1 MLPVLKRLGQQAKV
15 GELRRS
21 KALHELHDVSFS
33 VPLCDERRSRKIPM
47 AHLQAFPSAFSSH
60 KGWASIWTEYQ
71 TQSGRFTLKDHPT
84 QSSPALASS
93 SSQSQVQ
100 RPSPPESSPASS
112 STHLKAKRGS
122 SWLSSE
128 ELSAIFEREFPKYL
142 RGEQTNTQLAEALCQ
157 AVSFPPLRGP

>member
-71 TQSGRFTLKDHPT
+71 TQSGRFTLKDRPYSIL
-84 QSSPALASS
+84 SSIVFFQLPI
-93 SSQSQVQ
+93 
-100 RPSPPESSPASS
+100 PSPASI
-112 STHLKAKRGS
+112 T
-122 SWLSSE
+122 
-128 ELSAIFEREFPKYL
+128 P
-142 RGEQTNTQLAEALCQ
+142 
-157 AVSFPPLRGP
+157 